1 MFRIFHPCINDTKT
15 IQIKEFKSN
24 ISNVEFAFISLRKN
38 KKKLYLKISL
48 LKLQLRIGLVHCEAK
63 KKIIFYVYKID

>member
-1 MFRIFHPCINDTKT
+1 MFWIFHPCINDTKT
-15 IQIKEFKSN
+15 IQIKEFKSS
-24 ISNVEFAFISLRKN
+24 ISNVEVVFISQRKN

-63 KKIIFYVYKID
+63 KIIFYVYKID